1 MLSILRLS
9 DLPERFIPY
18 LVAFRLVAASGF
30 LVLWFCNIGFFGL
43 KEPLCLLCFCRG
55 RLALDSVRVGG
66 RFFRRLLPQ

>member
-1 MLSILRLS
+1 LVLSILRLS

-43 KEPLCLLCFCRG
+43 KEPFGSAVFLQG
-55 RLALDSVRVGG
+55 TVGT
-66 RFFRRLLPQ
+66 